1 MQIEVDLSPLSF
13 RADFK
18 DVALTY
24 QFFKRV
30 EEIIALN
37 KKNLLQ
43 RMSTIVN
50 DKVQSKILD
59 MIREE
64 YHRPDEIL
72 EPSRVDLK
80 NKFINANDEQ
90 YRASIDYRFRDSVY
104 QNEPIMFR
112 KELLMVQVSVTQIQ
126 IEFCDGQ
133 LKSHLRDINPIATP
147 LLQIQ
152 MKNIDFSMGEHQI
165 DDEFNPAQRSTI
177 IASKQRKAGKKR
189 RGPDASQSSGDNAPL
204 LEVNGCMQV
213 ESTYFNQLT

>member
-1 MQIEVDLSPLSF
+1 MEVDLSPLSF

-50 DKVQSKILD
+50 DKVQNSILD
-59 MIREE
+59 MLREG
-64 YHRPDEIL
+64 YQQPDEIL

-80 NKFINANDEQ
+80 NQIINAKDEE
-90 YRASIDYRFRDSVY
+90 YRKSIEYQLGDAVF

-112 KELLMVQVSVTQIQ
+112 KELVMIQVSVTQIQ

-133 LKSHLRDINPIATP
+133 LKSHLRDTNPVATP

-152 MKNIDFSMGEHQI
+152 MKSIDFSMGQHQI
-165 DDEFNPAQRSTI
+165 DDDFDPAQRSTI
-177 IASKQRKAGKKR
+177 MASKQRKAGLR
-189 RGPDASQSSGDNAPL
+189 RGPDAIESSGDNPPL
-204 LEVNGCMQV
+204 LEINGCMRV